1 MPSHGLPLCTSVSQP
16 PLIRGQSTLPASS
29 LRNQLIKG
37 LIIQC
42 SHLPRVWG
50 LGLQHTNFGGGGGVH
65 KPTHDIVL
73 SATWVILHSGR
84 AGDGAVKCGREMK
97 AGACLQREACRLVLV
112 TLWLAGQELW
122 HIPQWAQHPPAAP
135 ALLVVAMG
143 GRVDVFRFRRPL
155 TGAGLRTQTCSLVSR
170 SVLGLLSRLFCFVRL
185 FTHFFLFYSKS
196 FS

>member
-1 MPSHGLPLCTSVSQP
+1 M
-16 PLIRGQSTLPASS
+16 
-29 LRNQLIKG
+29 
-37 LIIQC
+37 
-42 SHLPRVWG
+42 
-50 LGLQHTNFGGGGGVH
+50 H

-112 TLWLAGQELW
+112 TLWPAGQELW